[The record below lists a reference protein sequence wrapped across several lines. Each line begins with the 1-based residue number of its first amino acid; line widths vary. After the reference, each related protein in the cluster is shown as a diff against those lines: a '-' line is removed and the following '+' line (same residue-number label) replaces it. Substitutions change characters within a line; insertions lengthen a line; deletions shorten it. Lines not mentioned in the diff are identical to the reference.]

1 MNMSYCRFQNTLMDL
16 RDCQEHMDDGDLSE
30 EERDARRELIDV
42 CWRIAQDYAN
52 EPTDEE
58 LDENERRTQ
67 EEETRGEF
75 PKDDPDLGHPANFF

>member
-30 EERDARRELIDV
+30 EEKDARAELINV

-52 EPTDEE
+52 EQGEEDEMS
-58 LDENERRTQ
+58 
-67 EEETRGEF
+67 EEQALTAQTIDKYGDGTF
-75 PKDDPDLGHPANFF
+75 